1 MSFAEQQYRAHIERQ
16 RRLRK
21 AELASETVAA
31 PDPAESALVQ
41 AEPLVSPVQTRTIE
55 ALQQQVAQLSARVK
69 AIARADQSPLVLPRL
84 IKPVISAVAKYY
96 DVSLGDLVSCRRTRD
111 VVWARHV
118 AMYLAK
124 ELTEHS
130 LPTIGRVF
138 ARSHSSVLHACRR
151 IAALR
156 LEHAELDADLRELT
170 DLLTRPIPDLPGD
183 RSDGVEHE

>member
-1 MSFAEQQYRAHIERQ
+1 
-16 RRLRK
+16 
-21 AELASETVAA
+21 V
-31 PDPAESALVQ
+31 V
-41 AEPLVSPVQTRTIE
+41 
-55 ALQQQVAQLSARVK
+55 
-69 AIARADQSPLVLPRL
+69 PRL

-96 DVSLGDLVSCRRTRD
+96 DVSLGDLVSCRRTSD

-138 ARSHSSVLHACRR
+138 GRGHSSVQHACRR

-156 LEHAELDADLRELT
+156 LEQAQLDADLRELT
-170 DLLTRPIPDLPGD
+170 DLLTRPIPDLAGD
-183 RSDGVEHE
+183 RRDGVEHE